1 MHAMAADWSADRRLD
16 ILVLGPMGEDE
27 AGPTSTL
34 PIRDALVALLAE
46 DEARALLD
54 ERAIVSTNVRV
65 PEGQSQAEI
74 VENVLSLL
82 DTADLVVFNLTPKES
97 NPDRANVFYELGLV
111 HALGIPSMAVVLD
124 GAAVPFYAWTM
135 SQSRVPDFEVATLAD
150 ALRAPLRDFLRRDVS
165 FVNDRVSQFYRNV
178 PIVNISAAVGLAAG
192 YYFNFLARLISEGGF
207 LGHYPNAYRHVV
219 YVRPSS
225 LETTYQ
231 ADQERLRRA
240 LGEEGLT
247 LEKGSLDAV
256 PSDNKGP
263 LWYDHVGD
271 VVVDIP
277 RAIYPLRRSPRLL
290 SFLARRPSSAAQT
303 EAYEQRLQQIGES
316 LLSDVENALRYQV
329 REDGPRVRSEIL
341 HYTTIAEAPALVQ
354 ELLAG

>member
-1 MHAMAADWSADRRLD
+1 MAADWSADRRLD
-16 ILVLGPMGEDE
+16 LLVLGPMGEDD

-34 PIRDALVALLAE
+34 PIRDALEALLTE
-46 DEARALLD
+46 DEVQALLD
-54 ERAIVSTNVRV
+54 ERAIVSTDIRV

-82 DTADLVVFNLTPKES
+82 DTADLVVFNLTPKAS

-124 GAAVPFYAWTM
+124 SAAVPFYAWTM
-135 SQSRVPDFEVATLAD
+135 SQSRVPDFEVETLAD
-150 ALRAPLRDFLRRDVS
+150 ALRAPLRDFLRREVS

-192 YYFNFLARLISEGGF
+192 YYFNFLARLITEGGF
-207 LGHYPNAYRHVV
+207 LGHYPDAYRHVV

-231 ADQERLRRA
+231 ADQERLRQA
-240 LGEEGLT
+240 LGEEGMT
-247 LEKGSLDAV
+247 LETGGTLAAI

-263 LWYDHVGD
+263 IWYDHVGD

-329 REDGPRVRSEIL
+329 REDGPRVRADIL
-341 HYTTIAEAPALVQ
+341 HFTTIEEAPALVQ
-354 ELLAG
+354 RLRTG